1 MVFDASR
8 CIKISGKCPVSSHRV
23 TGPYVAYE
31 FKKCRCRP
39 VDYRNVMGV
48 QHRIVWQGLVS
59 RIDDI
64 RIGNAYCEFE
74 KYSYIYI

>member
-1 MVFDASR
+1 MLHV
-8 CIKISGKCPVSSHRV
+8 
-23 TGPYVAYE
+23 E

-39 VDYRNVMGV
+39 ADYRNVMGV
-48 QHRIVWQGLVS
+48 QHRIVWQGLMS

-74 KYSYIYI
+74 KYPYI